1 MRRSE
6 LARAAGCH
14 RETVRFYEARG
25 LLPAP
30 PRSAAGHRT
39 YGREHARRLRFIIR
53 ARELGFDL
61 ESVRQLLHLADEGGE
76 ACAEA
81 RALTLARLDQVRRGI
96 ADLGRLERAL
106 TTMVARCEHHE
117 AECCP
122 IIDSLSERSAPP
134 EQVAIET
141 RGSAP

>member
-14 RETVRFYEARG
+14 RETVRFYETRG

-30 PRSAAGHRT
+30 PRSAAGHRI
-39 YGREHARRLRFIIR
+39 YGREHARRLRFIRR

-61 ESVRQLLHLADEGGE
+61 DEITQLLGLADDGD

-81 RALTLARLDQVRRGI
+81 RALTSARLDEVRRRM
-96 ADLGRLERAL
+96 ADLGRLEQRL
-106 TTMVARCEHHE
+106 RTMVNRCDHHE
-117 AECCP
+117 AGGCP
-122 IIDSLSERSAPP
+122 VIDGLSERSAP
-134 EQVAIET
+134 E
-141 RGSAP
+141 